1 MPEDSA
7 RALRAQAGFLG
18 AQESSN
24 TLFFSCHS
32 YSLSLLTR
40 RFNPLPVQ
48 DAFAETVTNSDFDR
62 LVGEINRFS
71 PHAIL
76 FDAPADRSS
85 VLENSALN
93 YFNMN
98 FFERLK
104 VRLAENYY
112 QGATTN
118 GWQVWLA
125 RPQKV
130 LEP

>member
-1 MPEDSA
+1 
-7 RALRAQAGFLG
+7 
-18 AQESSN
+18 
-24 TLFFSCHS
+24 
-32 YSLSLLTR
+32 
-40 RFNPLPVQ
+40 
-48 DAFAETVTNSDFDR
+48 
-62 LVGEINRFS
+62 
-71 PHAIL
+71 
-76 FDAPADRSS
+76 
-85 VLENSALN
+85 
-93 YFNMN
+93 MN